1 MFKTYL
7 EKCYICKYMN
17 RNIKND
23 RLLGYIPTDK
33 NFIKN
38 IKKED
43 GEIQKDTD
51 VITKTLTTN
60 NIFSELSLD
69 CQLIESYQ
77 KRNNYLYKGVE
88 IALKYSNH
96 WGFHIELEIVIDDI
110 KLKKDAEK
118 KIHAVAKELNIK
130 LMNDVELEEFVNKLE
145 KDVSYWFNDNLNV
158 KTENYGKLQCFDSF
172 YAKESAKINLNVNY
186 NNDKVIKCDI
196 VVLPQKYNK
205 NFSSA
210 KERNNT

>member
-1 MFKTYL
+1 MLKQIEIEFRSCFDQNKFNELETFLQSNAEDLGQDNKNVFFYIFKDKL
-7 EKCYICKYMN
+7 LKVVDEVSKKRGKIVL
-17 RNIKND
+17 KNSKIGD
-23 RLLGYIPTDK
+23 GSDFEEIEIIIDK
-33 NFIKN
+33 DSI
-38 IKKED
+38 EA
-43 GEIQKDTD
+43 
-51 VITKTLTTN
+51 TN

-145 KDVSYWFNDNLNV
+145 KD
-158 KTENYGKLQCFDSF
+158 YGKSQ
-172 YAKESAKINLNVNY
+172 
-186 NNDKVIKCDI
+186 
-196 VVLPQKYNK
+196 
-205 NFSSA
+205 
-210 KERNNT
+210 